1 MPIYFRSKQVKG
13 VDYVFYNGKSYKRT
27 GKYVPKS
34 TTSSVPLSDVDIMY
48 VESCS
53 AAELGNLELNVNGT
67 LTVPTSTSEF
77 QLKYKG
83 ENSGD
88 TGILVLEDENG
99 NTCNISLSVNAV
111 SALVFDVASSGVPSP
126 YTFVTYPTTLD
137 YVDCLSN
144 QWKITF
150 ASKGSYYLVFD
161 WQGKSKF
168 VCGEAEIDLSAIY
181 NVGSDSR
188 TGLGGQIHADPDDTT
203 SPGYSLKYR
212 TLNYG
217 VDTQNGTVGRP
228 IILEDVIAQGEN
240 VEIFMRG
247 TNGTGPKWETAT
259 GENLAANEFGL
270 SATAGGFANGESW
283 EKLVF
288 PTGTYS
294 TSATLFYGNS
304 ARICFSGT
312 AATGANGDRHFTVL
326 RELIDVK
333 SIPKGSTSNVQVEY
347 DGETFL
353 RFEGSTAG
361 DTATV
366 VMSAPAGHTCTVMLS
381 VDNQQNLVFNAGDLN
396 NSLLFTSFPDTQQWV
411 DCMGDE
417 YDVTFTGK
425 GSYRVTVGN
434 MKPFM
439 RRKTGIAK
447 IDARQGNW
455 YNYNVSGVNNGK
467 YEMTMQNWS
476 NIKTPD
482 KKQPAATVVQENPD
496 INITLGDG
504 ITFDVHHF
512 PIKLPGDGDQLQIA
526 DAHPLWIKTV
536 QSPGKPGPGETPP
549 GVIINNGLQDTPNFT
564 NKYRF
569 LRFRPTEA
577 GTYYYN
583 CEHHASMSGKIVV
596 TEASVNPP
604 PPAFDPSLYTGWVSV
619 LEDNWNDPGVPDSR
633 KRINLPKTLGTGAEL
648 FNKWVKAPECRK
660 LIDELSPGPAY
671 ETHEPTQYY
680 ATSADCAGA
689 VAPQPPAG
697 PFTYE
702 YEFTPHTLASNPAIQ
717 WWDSTVLASPAHRTG
732 RQVSAGI
739 NHHVTSTTDK
749 YSKQPVICIHKDD
762 TIRIKNSAGS
772 SHPMEMKLINDR
784 PSVSESLDT
793 AALEALWGSLGG
805 MNVLDLSN
813 DTDFT
818 TIPSQ
823 DSNRFLDVVNGWH
836 QLDTGDQNSGP
847 GWIYMIRCANH
858 HSMVWFLEIK
868 NDLGNHN
875 TDDKCPGLRKNPA
888 DETHPEE
895 T

>member
-34 TTSSVPLSDVDIMY
+34 TTNSVPLSDIDIMY

-53 AAELGNLELNVNGT
+53 AAELGNLELDANGT

-88 TGILVLEDENG
+88 TGILVLEDDNG

-126 YTFVTYPTTLD
+126 HTFVTYPTTLD

-168 VCGEAEIDLSAIY
+168 VCGEAEIDLGAIY

-188 TGLGGQIHADPDDTT
+188 TGLGGQIHADPDDST

-228 IILEDVIAQGEN
+228 IILEDVIDQGEN

-247 TNGTGPKWETAT
+247 TNGTGPAWEAAT
-259 GENLAANEFGL
+259 GENLATNEFGL

-283 EKLVF
+283 DKLVF

-304 ARICFSGT
+304 ARICFSGI

-333 SIPKGSTSNVQVEY
+333 SIPTGGTSNVQVEY

-353 RFEGSTAG
+353 RFEGTSTG

-366 VMSAPAGHTCTVMLS
+366 VMSAPAGHTCSVMLS
-381 VDNQQNLVFNAGDLN
+381 VDSQQNLVFNAGDLP
-396 NSLLFTSFPDTQQWV
+396 NSLLFTTFPDTQQYV

-439 RRKTGIAK
+439 RRNTGIAK
-447 IDARQGNW
+447 IDERQGNW

-482 KKQPAATVVQENPD
+482 KTQPAATVIQENPD

-604 PPAFDPSLYTGWVSV
+604 V
-619 LEDNWNDPGVPDSR
+619 
-633 KRINLPKTLGTGAEL
+633 
-648 FNKWVKAPECRK
+648 
-660 LIDELSPGPAY
+660 
-671 ETHEPTQYY
+671 
-680 ATSADCAGA
+680 
-689 VAPQPPAG
+689 PQPPSENTHGTYITSDIDGQPGIDVNILKSEIDAQYADHGWNFMGNPGSYGFDPLAPTTAYVHVSGDCYWLRDNRAWDPNAPVKTLYDNLTACGDDNNPYPNFTSTPTITFETDTGNSIGNIKISNNYGDSTSGENLG
-697 PFTYE
+697 PHMDESTGETGTGTTINLQPGKTYTFVNTMTNINDTVRFTKSPGNYNDPA
-702 YEFTPHTLASNPAIQ
+702 YDILILDCLGHSNPPNGGNTKTLDVDA
-717 WWDSTVLASPAHRTG
+717 VLAANGGVSIDGEWYIQHEGTGPQAGDIGKLNIMNISP
-732 RQVSAGI
+732 
-739 NHHVTSTTDK
+739 
-749 YSKQPVICIHKDD
+749 P
-762 TIRIKNSAGS
+762 
-772 SHPMEMKLINDR
+772 HPHW
-784 PSVSESLDT
+784 PSD
-793 AALEALWGSLGG
+793 
-805 MNVLDLSN
+805 
-813 DTDFT
+813 
-818 TIPSQ
+818 
-823 DSNRFLDVVNGWH
+823 
-836 QLDTGDQNSGP
+836 
-847 GWIYMIRCANH
+847 
-858 HSMVWFLEIK
+858 
-868 NDLGNHN
+868 GN
-875 TDDKCPGLRKNPA
+875 KF
-888 DETHPEE
+888 
-895 T
+895 